1 MKPKNETR
9 VLVVD
14 DEKSI
19 LEFLEIMLGREGY
32 QVDTAESGSKA
43 ISILKKSKIDVII
56 TDISMP
62 EMDGIQLLSKIK
74 QNQPDCA
81 VIIMTAHGSTG
92 SAVEAMKLG
101 ASDYLTK
108 PFQIEEMKL
117 AIETALKAIAL
128 EKENRILKSELGI
141 KFSLNNIVG
150 TSPAMQ
156 EVFDLVKRVAPTK
169 SNIMILGES
178 GTGKELIAH
187 SIHTNSG
194 NPSAPFV
201 VINCAAVPESL
212 FESEL
217 FGHKKGSF
225 TGAVQD
231 KIGIFEQANNG
242 TLFLDEVGDI
252 PLNIQVKLLRAIQ
265 QKVFRPIGGTE
276 DVTVDVRL
284 ICATN
289 RNLEDLVSKGLFRED
304 LFYRLNVIQIR
315 LPALRERKED
325 IPTLAEHFL
334 HRFTLVMGKQIK
346 TISKEAMRYLTNYSF
361 PGNVRELENIIERA
375 VALENQSTILP
386 ESLPQKLL
394 LQKDGSSTASHQG
407 LSPTNSSGL
416 PPAATN
422 AGSSTNQDGNTFDL
436 EKGVE
441 NFERQHIMR
450 ALEETKGVKKK
461 AAELLGISFRSL
473 RYRIEKYGI
482 SDPNP
487 EEKE

>member
-1 MKPKNETR
+1 MKNKNKIR
-9 VLVVD
+9 ILVVD

-32 QVDTAESGSKA
+32 QVEIAESGAKA
-43 ISILKKSKIDVII
+43 ASILKETKIDVMI

-62 EMDGIQLLSKIK
+62 EMDGIQLLSKVK
-74 QNQPDCA
+74 QSQPECA

-117 AIETALKAIAL
+117 AIETAIKAIAL
-128 EKENRILKSELGI
+128 EKENRILKSELGL
-141 KFSLNNIVG
+141 KFSLNNIIG
-150 TSPAMQ
+150 TSAAMQ

-187 SIHTNSG
+187 SIHSNSG
-194 NPSAPFV
+194 NPAAPFV

-334 HRFTLVMGKQIK
+334 HRFSLVMGKQIK
-346 TISKEAMRYLTNYSF
+346 SISKEAMRHLTNYAF

-394 LQKDGSSTASHQG
+394 LQKVPENPIPSP
-407 LSPTNSSGL
+407 LSIPTQQLSNN
-416 PPAATN
+416 P
-422 AGSSTNQDGNTFDL
+422 DGNNFDL

>member
-1 MKPKNETR
+1 MKNKNEIR
-9 VLVVD
+9 ILVVD

-32 QVDTAESGSKA
+32 QVEIAESGAKA
-43 ISILKKSKIDVII
+43 TSILKKTKIDVMI

-62 EMDGIQLLSKIK
+62 EMDGIQLLSKVK
-74 QNQPDCA
+74 QNQPECA

-117 AIETALKAIAL
+117 AIETAIKAIAL
-128 EKENRILKSELGI
+128 EKENRILKSELGL
-141 KFSLNNIVG
+141 KFSLNNIIG
-150 TSPAMQ
+150 TSAVMQ

-187 SIHTNSG
+187 SIHSNSG
-194 NPSAPFV
+194 NPAAPFV

-334 HRFTLVMGKQIK
+334 HRFSLVMGKQIK
-346 TISKEAMRYLTNYSF
+346 SISKEAMRYLSNYTF

-394 LQKDGSSTASHQG
+394 LQKDSVSPMPPPLPNQTQQ
-407 LSPTNSSGL
+407 SPT
-416 PPAATN
+416 AV
-422 AGSSTNQDGNTFDL
+422 DGNNFDL

>member
-1 MKPKNETR
+1 MKQKAEIKI
-9 VLVVD
+9 LVVD

-19 LEFLEIMLGREGY
+19 LEFLEIMLSREGY
-32 QVDTAESGSKA
+32 QVEIADSGAKA
-43 ISILKKSKIDVII
+43 LIQLKKSKVDVVI

-74 QNQPDCA
+74 QAQPDCA
-81 VIIMTAHGSTG
+81 VIIITAHGSTG

-108 PFQIEEMKL
+108 PFQIDEMKL
-117 AIETALKAIAL
+117 AIETALKGLAL
-128 EKENRILKSELGI
+128 EKENRQLKSELGL
-141 KFSLNNIVG
+141 KFSLNNIIG

-156 EVFDLVKRVAPTK
+156 EVFDLVKRVAATK

-178 GTGKELIAH
+178 GTGKELVAH
-187 SIHTNSG
+187 AVHANSG
-194 NPSAPFV
+194 NPGSPFV

-217 FGHKKGSF
+217 FGHKKGAF

-231 KIGIFEQANNG
+231 KIGIFEQANTG

-252 PLNIQVKLLRAIQ
+252 PLTIQVKLLRAIQ
-265 QKVFRPIGGTE
+265 QKIFRPVGGTE
-276 DVTVDVRL
+276 DVSVDVRL

-289 RNLEDLVSKGLFRED
+289 KNLEEMVAKGLFRED

-315 LPALRERKED
+315 LPALRERKDD
-325 IPTLAEHFL
+325 IPTLAEYFL
-334 HRFTLVMGKQIK
+334 SRFSLVMGKPIK
-346 TISKEAMRYLTNYSF
+346 TISKEAMRYLFSYSF

-375 VALENQSTILP
+375 VALESQSAILP

-394 LQKDGSSTASHQG
+394 LSKEGISANTDSAISP
-407 LSPTNSSGL
+407 SPTLPTAGTSS
-416 PPAATN
+416 ATN
-422 AGSSTNQDGNTFDL
+422 FDL

-441 NFERQHIMR
+441 NFERQHILK
-450 ALEETKGVKKK
+450 ALEETNGVKKK

-473 RYRIEKYGI
+473 RYRIEKYEI